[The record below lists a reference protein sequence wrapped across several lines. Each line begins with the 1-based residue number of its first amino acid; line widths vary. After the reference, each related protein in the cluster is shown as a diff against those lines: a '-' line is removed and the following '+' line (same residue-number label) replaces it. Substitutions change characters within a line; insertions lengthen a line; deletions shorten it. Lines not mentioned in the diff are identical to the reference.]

1 LIEVEKNISPFLCPT
16 RAADPEKVQPVIQN
30 LEIGLQCDLFFHF
43 IQAIQVRVDNFFTLD
58 ADNVWVG
65 VGLVAVIA
73 VAPVREAQ
81 LQNFAYRFYDNNI
94 FVNSGEAGGR
104 KVVFYLRMDVFNT
117 GVALTFGENFNDRQ
131 PLGRYLVATIL

>member
-1 LIEVEKNISPFLCPT
+1 
-16 RAADPEKVQPVIQN
+16 VIQN

-58 ADNVWVG
+58 ADNVWMG

-73 VAPVREAQ
+73 VAPIREPQ

-104 KVVFYLRMDVFNT
+104 KVVFYLRMDIFNA
-117 GVALTFGENFNDRQ
+117 GMAFTFGENFNDCQ
-131 PLGRYLVATIL
+131 PLGRYFVATIL